1 MKLLSINYAFNSGL
15 GFMGNRKKEDIIF
28 PLQDPTI
35 CLESTTTG
43 SHNAYSRLWKVPACF
58 MFVHMFQGSLE
69 CLITNHPKTAKRYNI
84 HITVWAPPSLPFLF
98 LFSSLEADYHLNIKN
113 VSFLSMLCFKPI
125 YFNAE
130 ESRNSAERLELG
142 IGKL

>member
-15 GFMGNRKKEDIIF
+15 GFMGNRKKEDIIL

-35 CLESTTTG
+35 CLESPTTG

-69 CLITNHPKTAKRYNI
+69 CHQHSHQSVCQVSDLISCLCTFTTA
-84 HITVWAPPSLPFLF
+84 ITISMFPPHYSVIFFFTFFLPFLF
-98 LFSSLEADYHLNIKN
+98 FPLASPWSL
-113 VSFLSMLCFKPI
+113 
-125 YFNAE
+125 
-130 ESRNSAERLELG
+130 
-142 IGKL
+142 